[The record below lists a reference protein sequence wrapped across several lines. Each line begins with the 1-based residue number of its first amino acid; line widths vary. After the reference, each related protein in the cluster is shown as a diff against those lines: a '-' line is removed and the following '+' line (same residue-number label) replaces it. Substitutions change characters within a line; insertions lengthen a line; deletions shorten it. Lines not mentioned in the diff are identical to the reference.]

1 MIKKMSFKILFT
13 VVVAELA
20 KLLCTPPLSLVVIW
34 FIVVKGG
41 PVAVYL
47 RESASTDYGRCT

>member
-1 MIKKMSFKILFT
+1 MSFKILST

-20 KLLCTPPLSLVVIW
+20 KLLSTPPLSLVVIW
-34 FIVVKGG
+34 SIVVKGG